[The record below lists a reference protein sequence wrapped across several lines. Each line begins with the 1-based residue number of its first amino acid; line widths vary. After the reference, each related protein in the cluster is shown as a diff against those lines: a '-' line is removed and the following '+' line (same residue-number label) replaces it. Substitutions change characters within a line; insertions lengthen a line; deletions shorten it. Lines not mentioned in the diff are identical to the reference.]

1 MATSTTSSEPT
12 SQPVLAAAP
21 TLFRD
26 PLDPGVL
33 DLQDAAEL
41 RLLLRGESVV
51 DWHRMAL
58 DSVEQARRLFAL
70 NAFDLDDPADRER
83 LDALRDEAIRY
94 ITRTLGLRLE
104 AAVREAPVLELPLLA
119 SGLDGSGAA
128 VRPIVQRNACTL
140 LKVMHIIHHLDARE
154 LSTALAIPSNDLF
167 AQVEASVL
175 QIYDV
180 LREAKVPVAEF
191 AWSRKAKD
199 SLVTK
204 LLVKRQTSAARIF
217 DRLRFRL
224 VVDTHAD
231 IVPALHVMLRRCLP
245 FNYVLPGETVNTLV
259 PPEELAER
267 GVAEGAS
274 PVALADDAAPTT
286 PEPANEFSASSYR
299 VLNFVAD
306 LPVRIDRLL
315 SEEDRSALPADCG
328 RVVFVLA
335 EFQVLDR
342 QTAQRNE
349 EGETSHE
356 QYKLRQHQRVRERL
370 LREPKDTASGD

>member
-1 MATSTTSSEPT
+1 MATSRDPSEPV

-21 TLFRD
+21 SVFRD
-26 PLDPGVL
+26 ALSPGAL

-70 NAFDLDDPADRER
+70 NAFDLDDEADRAR
-83 LDALRDEAIRY
+83 LDDLRDEAMRY

-104 AAVREAPVLELPLLA
+104 PVVRDVPVLALPLLA
-119 SGLDGSGAA
+119 SGLDSNGDP
-128 VRPIVQRNACTL
+128 VRAIVQRNACTL

-154 LSTALAIPSNDLF
+154 LSTALAIPSNELF

-180 LREAKVPVAEF
+180 LREAQVPVVEF

-199 SLVTK
+199 SLITK

-224 VVDTHAD
+224 IVEGHAD

-245 FNYVLPGETVNTLV
+245 FNYVLPGETVNSLV
-259 PPEELAER
+259 PPEELAAR
-267 GVAEGAS
+267 GVSEGAS
-274 PVALADDAAPTT
+274 PLAHPSDPAP
-286 PEPANEFSASSYR
+286 PAGEPVNEFSAAAYR

-306 LPVRIDRLL
+306 LPIRIDRLL
-315 SEEDRSALPADCG
+315 PARDLAALPQGCG

-342 QTAQRNE
+342 ETARRNE
-349 EGETSHE
+349 HGETSHE
-356 QYKLRQHQRVRERL
+356 QYKMRQHQRVRERL
-370 LREPKDTASGD
+370 LREPKTPAT